1 MAENVK
7 IIYPTVI
14 EPTPLNG
21 QEYQFNS
28 GASSPSSS
36 IMNTTEADTTKIRTL
51 NPPQYAKEVVS
62 QRLNTISGQITSKFE
77 FTNYGALEIGEEGK
91 TGWIRITGDGITAEN
106 ISGEQTFLLDGR
118 NGDAVFSGELAAGN
132 ILTGEI
138 DLGTDGRIF
147 GGDGTNYRWI
157 LGKLFDD

>member
-1 MAENVK
+1 MAEKYK

-28 GASSPSSS
+28 GATSSTSNVMGTTSS
-36 IMNTTEADTTKIRTL
+36 ETTKTRTL
-51 NPPQYAKEVVS
+51 SPPQYAKEVVS
-62 QRLNTISGQITSKFE
+62 KRLNTVAGQITSKFT
-77 FTNYGALEIGEEGK
+77 FTNLGAIEIGEEDV

-106 ISGEQTFLLDGR
+106 INGDQTFYLDGR
-118 NGDAVFSGELAAGN
+118 TGDAVFSGELAAGN

-138 DLGTDGRIF
+138 DLGTDGRIY
-147 GGDGTNYRWI
+147 GGDGSNYRWV
-157 LGKLFDD
+157 LGKLFD